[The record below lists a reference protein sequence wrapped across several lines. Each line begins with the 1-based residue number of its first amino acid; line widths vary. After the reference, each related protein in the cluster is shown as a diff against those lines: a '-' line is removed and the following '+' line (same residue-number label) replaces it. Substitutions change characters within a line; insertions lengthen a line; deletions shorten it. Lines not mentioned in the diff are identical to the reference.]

1 MHRVFLALLIGA
13 LAATPALAKDKPAP
27 GLSANTPL
35 VLESTGKVTVNG
47 QNVPLS
53 TITHQDS
60 GYLLPDGNGGLIWS
74 QGEQPRPQMSP
85 SYIDAREIKLQ
96 VREIAEQLLANI
108 RQQELRGKIAL
119 PTSFVNQE
127 NFGQTSAFGRYIA
140 EQMFHEFNQRG
151 FQTREYRLSGQNIRM
166 DEGIGDFY
174 LSRSKGKVTATDR
187 ANVVLVGTYYHDG
200 MNVFVNAR
208 LIRPSDGY
216 VYRTAQMVMPLTE
229 TTRTMLARTG
239 RRLERCDVQIVS
251 KEWAMERT
259 SAGRQRGHGNVPAGV
274 SDSGQAAST
283 PLDQGFDIH

>member
-1 MHRVFLALLIGA
+1 MNRIFGVFLFSMFAVM
-13 LAATPALAKDKPAP
+13 PAMA
-27 GLSANTPL
+27 
-35 VLESTGKVTVNG
+35 
-47 QNVPLS
+47 QNVPSGLTPGTPLMIEPS
-53 TITHQDS
+53 GMAMVNGRSVKMNTIIRQDT
-60 GYLLPDGNGGLIWS
+60 GYFVPDGNGGIIWS
-74 QGEQPRPQMSP
+74 QGQNPRPHMSA
-85 SYIDAREIKLQ
+85 SYLDAREIKLQ

-108 RQQELRGKIAL
+108 QQYELRGKIAL

-174 LSRSKGKVTATDR
+174 LSRDKGKVTATDG

-216 VYRTAQMVMPLTE
+216 VYRTAQMVMPVTD

-239 RRLERCDVQIVS
+239 RRLDSNCNIQIVS
-251 KEWAMERT
+251 KEWIAQQKVKD
-259 SAGRQRGHGNVPAGV
+259 SPG
-274 SDSGQAAST
+274 SGQAGNASGAGAN
-283 PLDQGFDIH
+283 PLDQGYDVH